1 MPRRWYVISVASA
14 AIVGIAIGVALHGRL
29 AGSAHA
35 EPALQGQATW
45 RPGVRP
51 APAFALTDQRG
62 RRVTLASL
70 RARTVV
76 VTFMDSLCTSECPI
90 EGHLLAAAAAQ
101 AGAAARPRIVIV
113 SVDPAGDTA
122 RTTMKAM
129 RKWGL
134 PSGTLWLRG
143 THAQLKRVWD
153 AYKISVIPRTHDIAH
168 STALYVIDRNGD
180 ERAGFLVPFV
190 PAAVS
195 ADLAL
200 LSR

>member
-1 MPRRWYVISVASA
+1 VRRRWSAISVAAA
-14 AIVGIAIGVALHGRL
+14 AIVGIAVGVALHGRL
-29 AGSAHA
+29 AGTARA

-45 RPGVRP
+45 QPGVRP
-51 APAFALTDQRG
+51 APPFALTDQRG
-62 RRVTLASL
+62 GRVTLASL
-70 RARTVV
+70 HARAVV

-90 EGHLLAAAAAQ
+90 EGHLLAASVAQ

-113 SVDPAGDTA
+113 SVDPPGDTPA
-122 RTTMKAM
+122 TTVKAM

-134 PSGTLWLRG
+134 PAGTLWLRG

-153 AYKISVIPRTHDIAH
+153 AYKIGVAPTTHDVAH
-168 STALYVIDRNGD
+168 STALYLIDRDDD

-195 ADLAL
+195 ADLEL